1 MEVIG
6 NLLHGFAVAMSVANL
21 FYCFVGVLLGTLI
34 GILPGVGP
42 AAGLA
47 LLIPATFG
55 MHPTSALI
63 MLSGLYYG
71 AMYGGSTTSILV
83 NIPGEAASVVT
94 CIDGYQMS
102 KKGRAG
108 AALAVAAVGSWIA
121 GTMSTLFLMFFAPPL
136 AGAALHFGPPEYFS
150 LMILAF
156 VVLAPL
162 STGSAAKGLFMAA
175 LGLML
180 GSVGLDPISGYQR
193 FTFDLKE
200 LMDGLGFVPVVMGM
214 FGIAEVLTSA
224 EKVLLKPEI
233 IPVRFWELW
242 PRRREWARSWGPMFR
257 GSALGF
263 FTGLIPGP
271 SPVIATFASYA
282 VEKRMHEHPEEFGH
296 GAIEGVAGPEAANN
310 ASVGGAF
317 IPLLSLGIP
326 FTPAMGVLISGF
338 LIQGIRPSPML
349 ITEKPDLFWGLI
361 ASMYVGNTMLLVLN
375 LPLVGAFASL
385 LRVSQS
391 ILLPLV
397 TLFCFVGAY
406 SLNNSLVDLAIMV
419 GFGVFGYFLRKAA
432 YDPAPLIL
440 GMILGPMMEK
450 ALRQSLFISRG
461 SPEIFFKR
469 PISAVMIAA
478 AFLLLFYSVGRWCL
492 KQKKSHGSTES
503 R

>member
-1 MEVIG
+1 MEVIN
-6 NLLHGFAVAMSVANL
+6 NLLHGFAVALNLANL

-162 STGSAAKGLFMAA
+162 STGSAVKGLFMAA

-193 FTFDLKE
+193 FTFDRRE
-200 LMDGLGFVPVVMGM
+200 LMDGLGFVPVVMGV

-224 EKVLLKPEI
+224 EKIFLKPEI
-233 IPVRFWELW
+233 IPVRFWDLW
-242 PRRREWARSWGPMFR
+242 PRGREWARSWGPMFR
-257 GSALGF
+257 GSLLGF

-282 VEKRMHEHPEEFGH
+282 VEKRIHKHPEEFGH

-349 ITEKPDLFWGLI
+349 ISEKPDLFWGLI

-406 SLNNSLVDLAIMV
+406 SLNNSLIDLAIMV
-419 GFGVFGYFLRKAA
+419 SFGVFGYFLRKAA

-461 SPEIFFKR
+461 SPEIFFTR
-469 PISAVMIAA
+469 PISVAMLAT
-478 AFLLLFYSVGRWCL
+478 AFVLLFYSVLRWGL
-492 KQKKSHGSTES
+492 KQKKTGSPTES
-503 R
+503 Q